1 MDRKKNWFR
10 VRNIFR
16 YSIFTSGSIF
26 ERKKTEIVTAIDSG
40 RYKNSNN
47 WLEEQ
52 SRTKIWIGSFGGQV
66 AIGLHKN
73 KRNLHKAATRIDLE
87 TRSHGF
93 ICLAQILGQI
103 EMTRKRVITI
113 WGMEFY
119 PRLVKFT
126 LSANFAFIFSFRT
139 ICRWREFDIRWPE
152 AIWPKSKFHIVE
164 KTMEKLIE

>member
-1 MDRKKNWFR
+1 MNPLNKLFVKSVFFFLSSNYEIFLDRTQWTEKKTDSGYE
-10 VRNIFR
+10 IFSDIPFSR
-16 YSIFTSGSIF
+16 RGQFSKG
-26 ERKKTEIVTAIDSG
+26 KKTEIVTAIDSE

-47 WLEEQ
+47 WPEEQ

-139 ICRWREFDIRWPE
+139 ICR
-152 AIWPKSKFHIVE
+152 
-164 KTMEKLIE
+164 